1 MGWGIR
7 VSFQKLASDPTEY
20 VEDDF
25 KLYPQVISPVSLR
38 KKNHSYC
45 SLIPRDQS
53 LLSAWGEAEEEFLGS
68 HGFHSKGDYGRL
80 TAIRGGP

>member
-1 MGWGIR
+1 MEKTILNFILESSR
-7 VSFQKLASDPTEY
+7 QCPRE
-20 VEDDF
+20 
-25 KLYPQVISPVSLR
+25 

-53 LLSAWGEAEEEFLGS
+53 LLTAWAGWGEGEGEGEGEEELLGS
-68 HGFHSKGDYGRL
+68 HGFHSKGDYRRL